1 MAETL
6 TEFAPADRAESERL
20 VEQTR
25 IFTDAVM
32 FRELLDHIPDMVM
45 LLKTQ
50 RQVV

>member
-25 IFTDAVM
+25 IFYGRRNV
-32 FRELLDHIPDMVM
+32 P
-45 LLKTQ
+45 
-50 RQVV
+50 